1 MTEETANKRRYPSA
15 SAWAEAE
22 ALWASGDVTLED
34 LAKKVGVSAT
44 SVSLHMKKRKITK
57 GEKAKEHSERISKQ
71 VAEDILSE
79 GTVHS
84 QRIKETKEEH
94 YKMATGLARLTWNEI
109 VTAKAKGGAYAA
121 IQQNLKALE
130 IASNVL
136 AKIRQERYAVLGLD
150 KPDAVDATQLPELVI
165 EELTADQVQQLKER
179 DFNNGNYDFEDVD
192 MLEPSNDSGE

>member
-22 ALWASGDVTLED
+22 ALWASGDVTQED
-34 LAKKVGVSAT
+34 FAQESRGKRNFRFPSHEEAENHERGEAAKGT
-44 SVSLHMKKRKITK
+44 
-57 GEKAKEHSERISKQ
+57 ERISKQ

-109 VTAKAKGGAYAA
+109 VTAKAK
-121 IQQNLKALE
+121 
-130 IASNVL
+130 
-136 AKIRQERYAVLGLD
+136 AVLM
-150 KPDAVDATQLPELVI
+150 
-165 EELTADQVQQLKER
+165 R
-179 DFNNGNYDFEDVD
+179 
-192 MLEPSNDSGE
+192 

>member
-79 GTVHS
+79 GPY
-84 QRIKETKEEH
+84 IAKE
-94 YKMATGLARLTWNEI
+94 LR
-109 VTAKAKGGAYAA
+109 
-121 IQQNLKALE
+121 
-130 IASNVL
+130 
-136 AKIRQERYAVLGLD
+136 
-150 KPDAVDATQLPELVI
+150 KPKKNITRWRRV
-165 EELTADQVQQLKER
+165 
-179 DFNNGNYDFEDVD
+179 
-192 MLEPSNDSGE
+192 

>member
-1 MTEETANKRRYPSA
+1 MTEETSNKRRYPSA

-94 YKMATGLARLTWNEI
+94 YK
-109 VTAKAKGGAYAA
+109 
-121 IQQNLKALE
+121 
-130 IASNVL
+130 
-136 AKIRQERYAVLGLD
+136 
-150 KPDAVDATQLPELVI
+150 
-165 EELTADQVQQLKER
+165 
-179 DFNNGNYDFEDVD
+179 
-192 MLEPSNDSGE
+192 